1 MHLKDQGEGGGYI
14 SQGMRSVFRY
24 ANYFH
29 MWYGMALYRVAQG
42 KSHYEHD
49 VKKFTIISVE
59 GAYYISSKLT
69 KGIDRIQIKLILN
82 YKQSH
87 H

>member
-1 MHLKDQGEGGGYI
+1 
-14 SQGMRSVFRY
+14 MRSVFRY
-24 ANYFH
+24 ANYFIC
-29 MWYGMALYRVAQG
+29 GMAWHYRVAQG

-49 VKKFTIISVE
+49 VKKFTIISVV